1 MSRTTSRAAER
12 RVTDSDPVIT
22 LAATTR
28 IAAPP
33 SAVIAFIAD
42 PANAPRWM
50 KALEVAELI
59 TPGPIRPGSRFR
71 EVMSAGGK
79 RVEAICEIV
88 ELDPDRRYAWQSVSG
103 GPTTYGGGFTATPIE
118 GGTELRY
125 EGWATTSGELVRR
138 EQAWARQAQREAEA
152 ELAAIKSTVESAAP

>member
-1 MSRTTSRAAER
+1 M
-12 RVTDSDPVIT
+12 IT
-22 LAATTR
+22 PSASIR

-33 SAVIAFIAD
+33 ATVISFIAD

-50 KALEVAELI
+50 KALEVAELL
-59 TPGPIRPGSRFR
+59 TPGPIGPGSRFR

-79 RVEAICEIV
+79 RVEAVCEIV
-88 ELDPDRRYAWQSVSG
+88 ELDPERRYAWQSVGDGS
-103 GPTTYGGGFTATPIE
+103 TTYGGGFTAIPVD

-125 EGWATTSGELVRR
+125 EGWATTAGDLVGR

-152 ELAAIKSTVESAAP
+152 ELAAIKAAIERAP

>member
-1 MSRTTSRAAER
+1 M
-12 RVTDSDPVIT
+12 IT
-22 LAATTR
+22 PSATIR

-50 KALEVAELI
+50 KALEVAELV

-79 RVEAICEIV
+79 RIEAICEIV
-88 ELDPDRRYAWQSVSG
+88 ELDPERRYAWQSVG
-103 GPTTYGGGFTATPIE
+103 DGPTTYGGGFTAIPIE
-118 GGTELRY
+118 DGTELRY
-125 EGWATTSGELVRR
+125 EGWATTSGELVGR

-152 ELAAIKSTVESAAP
+152 ELTAIKASVESAAPQP

>member
-1 MSRTTSRAAER
+1 L
-12 RVTDSDPVIT
+12 IT

-42 PANAPRWM
+42 PVNAPRWM

-59 TPGPIRPGSRFR
+59 TPGPIGPGSRFR
-71 EVMSAGGK
+71 EVMTAGGE
-79 RVEAICEIV
+79 RIEAICEIV
-88 ELDPDRRYAWQSVSG
+88 ELDPDRRYAWKSVTD
-103 GPTTYGGGFTATPIE
+103 GPTTYGGGFTAIPIE

-125 EGWATTSGELVRR
+125 EGWATTSGEFVQR
-138 EQAWARQAQREAEA
+138 EQAWARQAQREAGA
-152 ELAAIKSTVESAAP
+152 ELAAIKAGVELALP